1 MKTRDIIRELSHLNI
16 DIYEDCDIT
25 HDSLQSIIDGLGM
38 GDFCNYLIEL
48 YSVIAPDKPRLEYVE
63 DVPAFVTERATE
75 EQKVEAILKAKGVWK

>member
-25 HDSLQSIIDGLGM
+25 HDSLQFIIDGL
-38 GDFCNYLIEL
+38 DAKEL
-48 YSVIAPDKPRLEYVE
+48 YKVYDELFYMIDPLEWGLHGIGSEVLK
-63 DVPAFVTERATE
+63 ATE